1 MRNVKAAG
9 PGQYCMGGTPRNTLQ
24 CGVKMDRNSNYP
36 VTQQI
41 IQGMTLS
48 MLLDILKRN
57 NFRVDSVC
65 LGRLAYLVAMGVL
78 NHVYGACEAL
88 LNARK
93 IQATR
98 IEKSPVFIIGHWRSG
113 TTHLHNLLSLDDN
126 LAAPSAYQAFFPR
139 HFIFTYAATTI
150 FDVLAPRTR
159 PMDNV
164 VFRSDVPQEDEFA
177 VAALSG
183 VSPYLRVL
191 FPITCDQ
198 SYSEIDPE
206 ALPEVVLERWKG
218 SLLLFLKKLTLL
230 RGKRIV
236 LKSPPHMARVRV
248 LLEMFPDAK
257 FIHIVRNPY
266 DVYVSTH
273 GLWRDLFANA
283 HLQIP
288 SPREVDDL
296 ILKWYTE
303 LFRLF
308 ERDRAIIPDGSLFE
322 IRYEDLEENPLES
335 LGSAYQAL
343 GLAGFA
349 HFREKVARYLD
360 VIKGYRK
367 NVHELDDEAKQ
378 KVARCWTQTFEKYDY
393 QL

>member
-1 MRNVKAAG
+1 MGRNG
-9 PGQYCMGGTPRNTLQ
+9 
-24 CGVKMDRNSNYP
+24 DSP

-48 MLLDILKRN
+48 MLLKVLKRN
-57 NFRVDSVC
+57 NFKVDSVC
-65 LGRLAYLVAMGVL
+65 LGRLGYLVTLGVL
-78 NHVYGACEAL
+78 NHVYEACETL
-88 LNARK
+88 FNARK

-98 IEKSPVFIIGHWRSG
+98 IEKSPIFIIGHWRSG

-139 HFIFTYAATTI
+139 HFIFTHAAAAI
-150 FDVLAPRTR
+150 FDALAPHTR

-164 VFRSDVPQEDEFA
+164 VFGSDVPQEDEFA
-177 VAALSG
+177 VAALCG

-191 FPITCDQ
+191 FPRTGNHG
-198 SYSEIDPE
+198 YSDLDPE
-206 ALPEVVLERWKG
+206 ALPEAALERWKE
-218 SLLLFLKKLTLL
+218 SLTLFLKKVTLVQE
-230 RGKRIV
+230 KRIV
-236 LKSPPHMARVRV
+236 LKSPPHMGRVKI

-266 DVYVSTH
+266 NVYRSTH
-273 GLWRDLFANA
+273 GLWRDMMSHA

-303 LFRLF
+303 LFSLF
-308 ERDRAIIPDGSLFE
+308 ERDKAFIPDGSLYE
-322 IRYEDLEENPLES
+322 MKYEDLEERPLES
-335 LGSAYQAL
+335 LRSVYDVL
-343 GLAGFA
+343 GLSDFA
-349 HFREKVARYLD
+349 QFQEKVIRYLD

-367 NVHELDDEAKQ
+367 NVHQLDDDLKQ
-378 KVARCWTQTFEKYDY
+378 KVATHWKSTFEKYGY
-393 QL
+393 PY